1 MKRIGGAAFSTS
13 GFGPS
18 GGLGQPSDVLF
29 ISASTLFYFDFSGSA
44 MKICVS
50 CDLMP
55 LLVTDGV
62 GKCGGAEERLCF

>member
-1 MKRIGGAAFSTS
+1 MKRIGVAAFSTG

-44 MKICVS
+44 IKICVPS
-50 CDLMP
+50 P
-55 LLVTDGV
+55 LPLAFLVT
-62 GKCGGAEERLCF
+62 